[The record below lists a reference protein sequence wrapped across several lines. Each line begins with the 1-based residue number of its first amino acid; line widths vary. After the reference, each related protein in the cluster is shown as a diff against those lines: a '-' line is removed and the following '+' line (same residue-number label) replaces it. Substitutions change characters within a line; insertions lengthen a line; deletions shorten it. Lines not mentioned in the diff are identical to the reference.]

1 MVSFEKSHTLLHELG
16 SLIMETKEIESSAE
30 ALGKGIAEDECSY
43 ISVIDTE
50 RKLCTLGL
58 MEQRYL

>member
-16 SLIMETKEIESSAE
+16 SLIMETKEIERGAE
-30 ALGKGIAEDECSY
+30 ALGKGIAEDEYSY
-43 ISVIDTE
+43 ISVTDTE

>member
-1 MVSFEKSHTLLHELG
+1 
-16 SLIMETKEIESSAE
+16 METKEIERGAE
-30 ALGKGIAEDECSY
+30 ALGKGIAEDEYSY
-43 ISVIDTE
+43 ISVTDTE